1 MKIDSYTV
9 KQLDTTIQPIMKNYN
24 NNNNNNSK
32 NNNNNGGDN
41 NEKKVFRGPF
51 SSSTA
56 PNALIVNAITGVKY
70 PWNVGSYNEEYLWK
84 VADSTHFEPKLYY
97 YDSPEQ
103 YEEYKRVRI
112 SPEAKFE
119 WHRLQQRIGNAS
131 LD

>member
-1 MKIDSYTV
+1 MKIDSSTV

-24 NNNNNNSK
+24 NDK

-70 PWNVGSYNEEYLWK
+70 PWKVGSYNEEYLWK
-84 VADSTHFEPKLYY
+84 VADCTHFEPKLYY

-103 YEEYKRVRI
+103 YEEFKRVRI

-131 LD
+131 FD